1 MTGSALV
8 SSLLAL
14 ACVLLPLCAAQGS
27 CVGRCGEPFNRGQI
41 CNCDYNCFV
50 HGECCKDF
58 DDVCTTS
65 DSCRGRCGEP
75 FRRGRQCECDSDC
88 ALHNT
93 CCPDYSRQCDAFSNL
108 QAARSSKPNKP
119 TVPPKTKTPKMPDL
133 KPLRAPKKPSGSK
146 SEEEGT
152 DYTEECMA
160 ACLAAQQSPDLVRD
174 GTRLNNFMAPS
185 EVPSLPAGGPSPQD
199 IGLYA
204 PLTPSD
210 IPGIGSNPSGFPL
223 PSGFLLPESGPAPAA
238 GPLQAGG
245 PSSGNPLTLPVQ
257 VSLSISEQGD
267 GPSSGPASGSGRP
280 STLADIAQALA
291 TSSPAGADAN
301 SDPDLCSGRVIDG
314 MVTLFNGTIIVFR
327 GHFFWLLNP
336 KTKRVGPARR
346 ITEELGI
353 PSPIDTAFT
362 RCNCQGKTYIIKG
375 DNYWSFENGVKEPG
389 YPRSVSQ
396 DFGGLTGEI
405 TAALPV
411 PATRKKPE
419 SVYFFKK
426 GGTIQKFSYPPG
438 SGPTCSGKRSKN
450 SVYAKI
456 RRARQAEIQLSGEI
470 NIKLKM
476 KGFPTPVTSAMSMPN
491 PKKPDG
497 FDYFVFSWP
506 KVFNVKISGE
516 LPALSAPV
524 SHSSQQNDIS
534 KWLNC
539 A

>member
-1 MTGSALV
+1 MTGPALV

-27 CVGRCGEPFNRGQI
+27 CVGRCGEPFTRGQI

-58 DDVCTTS
+58 DDVCTAS

-88 ALHNT
+88 VLHNT
-93 CCPDYSRQCDAFSNL
+93 CCPDYSRQCDAFTNL

-119 TVPPKTKTPKMPDL
+119 
-133 KPLRAPKKPSGSK
+133 
-146 SEEEGT
+146 T

-160 ACLAAQQSPDLVRD
+160 ACLAAQQSPDLMRD

-185 EVPSLPAGGPSPQD
+185 EVQSLPAGGPLPQD
-199 IGLYA
+199 IGLHA
-204 PLTPSD
+204 SLTPSD

-223 PSGFLLPESGPAPAA
+223 PSGFLLPESGPAPSA

-280 STLADIAQALA
+280 STLVDIAQAMA

-301 SDPDLCSGRVIDG
+301 SDPDLCSGLVIDA
-314 MVTLFNGTIIVFR
+314 MAALFNGTVIVFR

-396 DFGGLTGEI
+396 DFGGLTGVI

-426 GGTIQKFSYPPG
+426 GGTIQKFFYPPG

-491 PKKPDG
+491 PKKSDG
-497 FDYFVFSWP
+497 FDYFVLSWP
-506 KVFNVKISGE
+506 KVFNIKISGE

>member
-14 ACVLLPLCAAQGS
+14 ACVLLPLCSAQGS
-27 CVGRCGEPFNRGQI
+27 CVGRCGEPFARGQA

-58 DDVCTTS
+58 DDVCTVR

-75 FRRGRQCECDSDC
+75 FQRGRQCECDSDC
-88 ALHNT
+88 VKHNT
-93 CCPDYSRQCDAFSNL
+93 CCPDYSPQCDAFSQL
-108 QAARSSKPNKP
+108 QAARSSKQNKP
-119 TVPPKTKTPKMPDL
+119 
-133 KPLRAPKKPSGSK
+133 
-146 SEEEGT
+146 T

-160 ACLAAQQSPDLVRD
+160 ACLAVAAQQSPDLMRD
-174 GTRLNNFMAPS
+174 
-185 EVPSLPAGGPSPQD
+185 
-199 IGLYA
+199 
-204 PLTPSD
+204 
-210 IPGIGSNPSGFPL
+210 GIGSNPSGFP
-223 PSGFLLPESGPAPAA
+223 LPESGPAPAA
-238 GPLQAGG
+238 GPLQTMGPSSGALQAGG
-245 PSSGNPLTLPVQ
+245 PSSGPLQAMGPSFGNPLTIPVQ
-257 VSLSISEQGD
+257 VSLSVSGQGD
-267 GPSSGPASGSGRP
+267 GPSSGPDSGSGRSSGTP
-280 STLADIAQALA
+280 TEIAQAMP
-291 TSSPAGADAN
+291 TNSPAGADAN
-301 SDPDLCSGRVIDG
+301 SDPDLCSGLAIDG
-314 MVTLFNGTIIVFR
+314 MVTLFNGTVLVFR
-327 GHFFWLLNP
+327 GHFFWQLNP
-336 KTKRVGPARR
+336 KTKRAGPARR

-396 DFGGLTGEI
+396 DFGGVTGEI
-405 TAALPV
+405 TAALPI
-411 PATRKKPE
+411 PATRKRPE

-426 GGTIQKFSYPPG
+426 GGTIQKVSYPPG
-438 SGPTCSGKRSKN
+438 SGPTCNGKKSKN

-456 RRARQAEIQLSGEI
+456 RRARQAEVQLSGEI

-476 KGFPTPVTSAMSMPN
+476 NGFPTPVTSAMSMPN
-491 PKKPDG
+491 PRKSDG

-516 LPALSAPV
+516 LPALAAPV
-524 SHSSQQNDIS
+524 SHSSQQNDIR

>member
-14 ACVLLPLCAAQGS
+14 ACVLLPLCSCAAQGS
-27 CVGRCGEPFNRGQI
+27 CVGRCGELFTRGQV
-41 CNCDYNCFV
+41 CNCDYSCFV

-65 DSCRGRCGEP
+65 DSCRGRCAEP

-88 ALHNT
+88 VHHNT
-93 CCPDYSRQCDAFSNL
+93 CCPDYSRQCDAFSQL
-108 QAARSSKPNKP
+108 QAARSSKLNKP
-119 TVPPKTKTPKMPDL
+119 
-133 KPLRAPKKPSGSK
+133 
-146 SEEEGT
+146 T
-152 DYTEECMA
+152 DYTEECIA
-160 ACLAAQQSPDLVRD
+160 ACLAAHQNPDLMRD
-174 GTRLNNFMAPS
+174 GTRVNNLMAPS
-185 EVPSLPAGGPSPQD
+185 EAPSHPSPQD
-199 IGLYA
+199 ISLYA

-210 IPGIGSNPSGFPL
+210 IADVGFNPAGFPL
-223 PSGFLLPESGPAPAA
+223 PESGPGPAPAA
-238 GPLQAGG
+238 GPPQAAG
-245 PSSGNPLTLPVQ
+245 PSSGNPLTIPLQ
-257 VSLSISEQGD
+257 ISLSVSKQGD
-267 GPSSGPASGSGRP
+267 GPSSGPASGSGQP
-280 STLADIAQALA
+280 STLADIAQAMT

-301 SDPDLCSGRVIDG
+301 ADPDLCSGLAIDA
-314 MVTLFNGTIIVFR
+314 MATLFNGTIIVFR

-336 KTKRVGPARR
+336 KTKKAGPARK

-405 TAALPV
+405 TAALPI
-411 PATRKKPE
+411 PATRKRPE

-438 SGPTCSGKRSKN
+438 SGPTCGGKKPRN

-456 RRARQAEIQLSGEI
+456 RRATQAEIQLSGEI

-497 FDYFVFSWP
+497 FDYFVFSWR
-506 KVFNVKISGE
+506 K
-516 LPALSAPV
+516 
-524 SHSSQQNDIS
+524 
-534 KWLNC
+534 
-539 A
+539 

>member
-8 SSLLAL
+8 SFLLAM

-27 CVGRCGEPFNRGQI
+27 CVGRCGEQFTRGQV

-58 DDVCTTS
+58 EDACTAG
-65 DSCRGRCGEP
+65 DSCRGRCGEA

-88 ALHNT
+88 ARHNS
-93 CCPDYSRQCDAFSNL
+93 CCPDYSEQCDALSQL
-108 QAARSSKPNKP
+108 QAARSSKLNKP
-119 TVPPKTKTPKMPDL
+119 TDSVEVIQEKVIYSSCNILDIKIKLSSIPPKTKTPKKPDL
-133 KPLRAPKKPSGSK
+133 KPLGAASDSGS
-146 SEEEGT
+146 EEA
-152 DYTEECMA
+152 D
-160 ACLAAQQSPDLVRD
+160 
-174 GTRLNNFMAPS
+174 TRLNNFMAPS
-185 EVPSLPAGGPSPQD
+185 DAASLPAGGPLPQD
-199 IGLYA
+199 ISLFA

-210 IPGIGSNPSGFPL
+210 TPGIGSN
-223 PSGFLLPESGPAPAA
+223 PSGFLLPESGPDPAA
-238 GPLQAGG
+238 GPLQAAG
-245 PSSGNPLTLPVQ
+245 PSSGNPLTVPVQ
-257 VSLSISEQGD
+257 VSLSISGQG
-267 GPSSGPASGSGRP
+267 ASAAGKP
-280 STLADIAQALA
+280 STLADVAQALA
-291 TSSPAGADAN
+291 ASSPAAPDAN
-301 SDPDLCSGRVIDG
+301 LNPDLCSGLVIDG
-314 MVTLFNGTIIVFR
+314 MATLFNNSIIAFR

-336 KTKRVGPARR
+336 KTRRASHAGR

-375 DNYWSFENGVKEPG
+375 DNYWSLENGVVEPG
-389 YPRSVSQ
+389 YPRSVAQ

-411 PATRKKPE
+411 PATRKRLE

-426 GGTIQKFSYPPG
+426 GGTVQKLSFPSLSG
-438 SGPTCSGKRSKN
+438 SSCRGKRSKN
-450 SVYAKI
+450 SDKIPKNAK
-456 RRARQAEIQLSGEI
+456 QAEIQLSGEI

-476 KGFPTPVTSAMSMPN
+476 KGFPTPVTSALSMPN
-491 PKKPDG
+491 PRKSDG

-506 KVFNVKISGE
+506 KVLNVKVSDD
-516 LPALSAPV
+516 LPALTAPV

>member
-27 CVGRCGEPFNRGQI
+27 CVGRCGEPFARGQV

-58 DDVCTTS
+58 DEVCTLR

-75 FRRGRQCECDSDC
+75 FLRGRQCECDSDC
-88 ALHNT
+88 VLHNT
-93 CCPDYSRQCDAFSNL
+93 CCPDYSPQCDAFSQL
-108 QAARSSKPNKP
+108 QAARSSKLDKP
-119 TVPPKTKTPKMPDL
+119 
-133 KPLRAPKKPSGSK
+133 
-146 SEEEGT
+146 T

-160 ACLAAQQSPDLVRD
+160 ACLAAQQSPDVMR
-174 GTRLNNFMAPS
+174 AA
-185 EVPSLPAGGPSPQD
+185 PSLPAGGPLPLD
-199 IGLYA
+199 IISYA

-223 PSGFLLPESGPAPAA
+223 PESGPAPAA
-238 GPLQAGG
+238 GPLQAMVSSSGPLQAMVPSSGPLQAMG
-245 PSSGNPLTLPVQ
+245 PSFGNPLTIPVQ
-257 VSLSISEQGD
+257 VSLSVSGQGD
-267 GPSSGPASGSGRP
+267 GPSSGPGSGSGRP
-280 STLADIAQALA
+280 STPADIAQAMP
-291 TSSPAGADAN
+291 TNSPAGADAN
-301 SDPDLCSGRVIDG
+301 SDPDLCSGLAIDG

-327 GHFFWLLNP
+327 GHFFWQLNP
-336 KTKRVGPARR
+336 KTKRAGPARR

-405 TAALPV
+405 TAALAI
-411 PATRKKPE
+411 PATKKRPE
-419 SVYFFKK
+419 SVFFFKK
-426 GGTIQKFSYPPG
+426 GGSIQKFSYPPG

-516 LPALSAPV
+516 LPALAAPV

>member
-8 SSLLAL
+8 SFLLAM

-27 CVGRCGEPFNRGQI
+27 CVGRCGEQFARGQV

-58 DDVCTTS
+58 EDACTAG
-65 DSCRGRCGEP
+65 DSCRGRCGEA

-88 ALHNT
+88 ARHNS
-93 CCPDYSRQCDAFSNL
+93 CCPDYSEQCDALSQL
-108 QAARSSKPNKP
+108 QAARSSKLNKP
-119 TVPPKTKTPKMPDL
+119 
-133 KPLRAPKKPSGSK
+133 
-146 SEEEGT
+146 T

-160 ACLAAQQSPDLVRD
+160 ACLAAQQSPDLMRD
-174 GTRLNNFMAPS
+174 DTRLNNFMAPS
-185 EVPSLPAGGPSPQD
+185 DTASLPAGGPLPQD
-199 IGLYA
+199 ISLFA

-210 IPGIGSNPSGFPL
+210 IPGIGSNPSGF
-223 PSGFLLPESGPAPAA
+223 LLPESGPDPAA
-238 GPLQAGG
+238 GPLQAAG
-245 PSSGNPLTLPVQ
+245 PSSGNPLTVPVQ
-257 VSLSISEQGD
+257 LSLSISGQG
-267 GPSSGPASGSGRP
+267 ASAAGKP
-280 STLADIAQALA
+280 STLADVAQALA
-291 TSSPAGADAN
+291 ASSPAAPDAN
-301 SDPDLCSGRVIDG
+301 LNPDLCSGLVIDG
-314 MVTLFNGTIIVFR
+314 MTTLFNNSIIVFR

-336 KTKRVGPARR
+336 KTRRASRAGR

-375 DNYWSFENGVKEPG
+375 DNYWSLENGVVEPG
-389 YPRSVSQ
+389 YPRSVAQ

-411 PATRKKPE
+411 PATRKKLE

-426 GGTIQKFSYPPG
+426 GGTVQKLSFPSLSG
-438 SGPTCSGKRSKN
+438 SSCRGKRSKN
-450 SVYAKI
+450 SDKIPKNAK
-456 RRARQAEIQLSGEI
+456 QAEIQLSGEI

-476 KGFPTPVTSAMSMPN
+476 KGFPTPVTSALSMPN
-491 PKKPDG
+491 PRKSDG

-506 KVFNVKISGE
+506 KVLNVKVSDD
-516 LPALSAPV
+516 LPALTAPV

>member
-27 CVGRCGEPFNRGQI
+27 CVGRCGDPFARGQV

-58 DDVCTTS
+58 DDVCTVR

-75 FRRGRQCECDSDC
+75 FQRGRQCECDSDC

-93 CCPDYSRQCDAFSNL
+93 CCPDYSPQCDAFSQL
-108 QAARSSKPNKP
+108 QAARSSKLNKP
-119 TVPPKTKTPKMPDL
+119 T
-133 KPLRAPKKPSGSK
+133 
-146 SEEEGT
+146 
-152 DYTEECMA
+152 DYTQKCMA
-160 ACLAAQQSPDLVRD
+160 ACLAAQQSPDLMRD
-174 GTRLNNFMAPS
+174 
-185 EVPSLPAGGPSPQD
+185 
-199 IGLYA
+199 
-204 PLTPSD
+204 
-210 IPGIGSNPSGFPL
+210 GIGSNPSGFP
-223 PSGFLLPESGPAPAA
+223 LPESGPAPAA
-238 GPLQAGG
+238 GPLQAMG
-245 PSSGNPLTLPVQ
+245 PSSGALQAGGPSFGNPLTIPVQ
-257 VSLSISEQGD
+257 VSLSVSGQGD
-267 GPSSGPASGSGRP
+267 GPSSGPGSGSGRP
-280 STLADIAQALA
+280 STPTDIAQAMP
-291 TSSPAGADAN
+291 TNSPAGADAN
-301 SDPDLCSGRVIDG
+301 SDPDLCNGLAIDG

-327 GHFFWLLNP
+327 GHYFWLLNP
-336 KTKRVGPARR
+336 KTKRAGPARR

-405 TAALPV
+405 TAALPI
-411 PATRKKPE
+411 PATRKRPE

-426 GGTIQKFSYPPG
+426 GGTIQKSSYPPG
-438 SGPTCSGKRSKN
+438 SGPTCSGKKSKN

-470 NIKLKM
+470 NITLKM
-476 KGFPTPVTSAMSMPN
+476 NGFPTPVTSAMSMPN

-516 LPALSAPV
+516 LPALTAPV

>member
-8 SSLLAL
+8 SFLLAM

-27 CVGRCGEPFNRGQI
+27 CVGRCDEQFARGQV

-58 DDVCTTS
+58 VDACTAG
-65 DSCRGRCGEP
+65 DSCRGRCGEA

-88 ALHNT
+88 VLHNS
-93 CCPDYSRQCDAFSNL
+93 CCPDYSEQCDALSQL
-108 QAARSSKPNKP
+108 QAARSSKLNKP
-119 TVPPKTKTPKMPDL
+119 
-133 KPLRAPKKPSGSK
+133 
-146 SEEEGT
+146 T

-160 ACLAAQQSPDLVRD
+160 VCLAAQQSPDLMRD
-174 GTRLNNFMAPS
+174 DTRLNNFMAPS
-185 EVPSLPAGGPSPQD
+185 DAASLPAGGPLPQD
-199 IGLYA
+199 ISLFA

-210 IPGIGSNPSGFPL
+210 IPGIGSNPSGF
-223 PSGFLLPESGPAPAA
+223 LLLDSGPDPAA
-238 GPLQAGG
+238 GPLQAAG
-245 PSSGNPLTLPVQ
+245 PSSGSPLTIPVQ
-257 VSLSISEQGD
+257 VSLSISGQGD
-267 GPSSGPASGSGRP
+267 GPSSGPGSAAGKP
-280 STLADIAQALA
+280 STLADIGQAMA
-291 TSSPAGADAN
+291 ASSPAAPG
-301 SDPDLCSGRVIDG
+301 PDLCSGLAIDG
-314 MVTLFNGTIIVFR
+314 MATLFNNSIIVFR

-336 KTKRVGPARR
+336 KTRRAGPARK

-375 DNYWSFENGVKEPG
+375 DNYWSLENGVVEPG

-411 PATRKKPE
+411 PATRKRPE

-426 GGTIQKFSYPPG
+426 GGMVQKLSFPSG
-438 SGPTCSGKRSKN
+438 SGPTCRGKRSKN
-450 SVYAKI
+450 SDKI
-456 RRARQAEIQLSGEI
+456 PKNVKQAEIQLSGEI

-476 KGFPTPVTSAMSMPN
+476 KGFPSPVTSALSMPN
-491 PKKPDG
+491 PRKTDG

-506 KVFNVKISGE
+506 KVLNVKVSGD
-516 LPALSAPV
+516 LPALTAPV

>member
-27 CVGRCGEPFNRGQI
+27 CVGRCGEPFARGQV

-58 DDVCTTS
+58 DDVCTVR

-75 FRRGRQCECDSDC
+75 FQRGRQCECDSDC
-88 ALHNT
+88 VLHNS
-93 CCPDYSRQCDAFSNL
+93 CCPDYSPQCDAFSQL
-108 QAARSSKPNKP
+108 QAARSSKLNKP
-119 TVPPKTKTPKMPDL
+119 T
-133 KPLRAPKKPSGSK
+133 
-146 SEEEGT
+146 
-152 DYTEECMA
+152 DYIEECMA
-160 ACLAAQQSPDLVRD
+160 ACLATQQSPDLMRD
-174 GTRLNNFMAPS
+174 
-185 EVPSLPAGGPSPQD
+185 
-199 IGLYA
+199 
-204 PLTPSD
+204 
-210 IPGIGSNPSGFPL
+210 GIGSNPSGFP
-223 PSGFLLPESGPAPAA
+223 LPESGPAPAA
-238 GPLQAGG
+238 GPLQATGPSSGPLQAMG
-245 PSSGNPLTLPVQ
+245 PSSGNPLTIPLQ
-257 VSLSISEQGD
+257 VSLSVSGQGD
-267 GPSSGPASGSGRP
+267 GPSSRP
-280 STLADIAQALA
+280 KSPADIAQAMP
-291 TSSPAGADAN
+291 TNSPAGADAN
-301 SDPDLCSGRVIDG
+301 SDPDLCSGLAIDG
-314 MVTLFNGTIIVFR
+314 MVTLFNGTVIVFR

-405 TAALPV
+405 TAALPT
-411 PATRKKPE
+411 PATRKRPE

-426 GGTIQKFSYPPG
+426 GGTIQKSSYPPG
-438 SGPTCSGKRSKN
+438 SGPTCSGKRSKD

-456 RRARQAEIQLSGEI
+456 RRARQAEVQLSGEI

-491 PKKPDG
+491 PKKSDG

-516 LPALSAPV
+516 LPALAAPL